1 VDRLDPRAKL
11 AIIACF
17 SLIVFFLEDWTT
29 VLSAF
34 TLAILLWP
42 LAGLRLAGLLPHA
55 KPLRFLF
62 VFLILAQAFFHP
74 GKTSLWGSPL
84 TLEGLLFGF
93 TLCLRV
99 LTLAF
104 TLPLLLATSSV
115 EEIVLALTRLGLPY
129 RTAYTATTALNQLPV
144 LRADMESIT
153 AAQRLRGSSAF
164 IRGGFFRRLRAY
176 PSLAVP
182 LVMTS
187 MRRAKLMGVAMDARA
202 FGSSSKRTSI
212 QTLRFTF
219 VDGLAS
225 LAALIVSCA
234 LVAIDRTF

>member
-1 VDRLDPRAKL
+1 MRALDPRAKI
-11 AIIACF
+11 AIIVSF
-17 SLIVFFLEDWTT
+17 STVVFLLEDWTT
-29 VLSAF
+29 VLPTFA
-34 TLAILLWP
+34 LAILLWL
-42 LAGLRLAGLLPHA
+42 LAGLRLGALIAHA

-62 VFLILAQAFFHP
+62 VFLILAQAIFHP
-74 GKTSLWGSPL
+74 GGTRLWATPL
-84 TLEGLLFGF
+84 TLEGLGYGF

-104 TLPLLLATSSV
+104 TLPLLMATSSV

-144 LRADMESIT
+144 LRADMESIM

-164 IRGGFFRRLRAY
+164 GRGKFFKKLRAY

-187 MRRAKLMGVAMDARA
+187 MRRATLMGVAMDARA
-202 FGSSSKRTSI
+202 FGCSATRTSI
-212 QTLRFTF
+212 QTLHFTF
-219 VDGLAS
+219 LDALAS
-225 LAALIVSCA
+225 VSAFSVSCI
-234 LVAIDRTF
+234 LVAIDRVF